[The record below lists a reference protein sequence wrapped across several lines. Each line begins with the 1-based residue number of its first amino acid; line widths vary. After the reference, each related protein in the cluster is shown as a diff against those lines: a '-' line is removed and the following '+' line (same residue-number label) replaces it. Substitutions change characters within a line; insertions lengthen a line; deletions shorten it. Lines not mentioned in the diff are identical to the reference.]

1 MGKQRYAEL
10 YRWIIAG
17 VGSLVCLFS
26 AARLPLDRIDM
37 RFLLLTMMTVIVSSR
52 IAVQIPRFDTNVT
65 VSDTFIFLAIL
76 LYGGEAGIL
85 LAAAEGLCSGIR
97 ISKSKKP
104 VTILFSGAVMACS
117 TFVTVWTLRF
127 AFRMNEDLYRHTS
140 SLLLTVLCTMALAQY
155 ISNTG
160 LVAVGLAFKTD
171 QPIWQTWSK
180 HYLWTSITYI
190 VGADAAAITAE
201 DWPVK

>member
-1 MGKQRYAEL
+1 MGKRRYEP

-17 VGSLVCLFS
+17 VGTLVCAYTAS
-26 AARLPLDRIDM
+26 RLPLERIDM
-37 RFLLLTMMTVIVSSR
+37 RFLLLAVMTVIVSSR

-76 LYGGEAGIL
+76 LYGGEAGIM
-85 LAAAEGLCSGIR
+85 LAAAEGLCSGVR

-117 TFVTVWTLRF
+117 TFITVWVTRF
-127 AFRMNEDLYRHTS
+127 AFGMNEDLYRHTP
-140 SLLLTVLCTMALAQY
+140 SLLLSALSMMALAQY

-160 LVAVGLAFKTD
+160 MVAVVLASKNN
-171 QPIWQTWSK
+171 QPIWPTWSK
-180 HYLWTSITYI
+180 HYLWS
-190 VGADAAAITAE
+190 
-201 DWPVK
+201 